1 MSDWAE
7 YVLDDFRFEFTA
19 GARVL
24 DLGCGEGTQLSKL
37 AGQGVWVCGIDLSTV
52 AVHNCKKRNLVVI
65 QGKAER
71 LPFPAQSFDGVICK
85 VVLPYTDQRATIGE
99 IGRVLR
105 PGGIAYVVAHG
116 AGYYLRY
123 LLRPPRFA
131 YRVYGARTLLNTWFW
146 AQTGRCMP
154 GFLGDSL
161 YQSRRHLLGQ
171 YRAAG
176 LELNCEFRSPK
187 YLGLR
192 VFLYDLVKKTGC

>member
-1 MSDWAE
+1 MSEWAE
-7 YVLDDFRFEFTA
+7 YVLADFQFEFA
-19 GARVL
+19 VGARVL

-52 AVHNCKKRNLVVI
+52 AVRNCRKQNLVAI

-71 LPFPAQSFDGVICK
+71 LPLLSQSFDGVICK

-105 PGGIAYVVAHG
+105 PGGTAYVVAHG

-131 YRVYGARTLLNTWFW
+131 YRVYGARTLLNTWLW
-146 AQTGRCMP
+146 VWTGRRRS

-161 YQSRRHLLGQ
+161 YQSRRLLLAQ

-176 LELNCEFRSPK
+176 LELKREFRSPK

-192 VFLYDLVKKTGC
+192 VFLYDLVKKTSC